1 MTKQITLLDVLLK
14 IDLNIAHDNQTTT
27 KDDLRALFMIK
38 KGWPI
43 IGSECTFNEKIRTL
57 SALQLIKPLRTGKI
71 YALNW
76 DKIDAVISEL
86 QEAY

>member
-1 MTKQITLLDVLLK
+1 MTRQITLLDVLLK
-14 IDLNIAHDNQTTT
+14 IDLHIPHDNQTVT

-57 SALQLIKPLRTGKI
+57 TALKLIKPLRTGKI
-71 YALNW
+71 FSLDW
-76 DKIDAVISEL
+76 DSIDAAMEEL
-86 QEAY
+86 REAY